1 MALYLPRY
9 NSVFIHIYKTAGTSI
24 RTYLMKLD
32 KNYSELG
39 NGGHSDYSE
48 IQEEVE
54 DKILFSVVRNP
65 YDWIYSLYQYGKNYN
80 THPFYSFCVTH
91 TFDQFVKW
99 YFDNIEILN
108 TSAVNGKLQTQTEYL
123 SIDGILK
130 VKNILKME
138 NLETDLNKLFRDV
151 FRQNILIRLDT
162 LNSTPYPRITPQNIK
177 SETISIINEKY
188 HNDFINFNYKKI

>member
-32 KNYSELG
+32 KSYSEIG
-39 NGGHSDYSE
+39 GGHSDYSE
-48 IQEEVE
+48 IQNEVQ

-65 YDWIYSLYQYGKNYN
+65 YDWIYSLYQYGKTYN
-80 THPFYSFCVTH
+80 SHPLYSFCVTH
-91 TFDQFVKW
+91 TFDQFVMW

-108 TSAVNGKLQTQTEYL
+108 TSGVNGKLQTQSEYL

-130 VKNILKME
+130 VENILKIE
-138 NLETDLNKLFRDV
+138 NLETELNKLFRDV
-151 FRQNILIRLDT
+151 FRQNLLIRLDT
-162 LNSTPYPRITPQNIK
+162 LNSTPYTKIRPQNIK
-177 SETISIINEKY
+177 TETINIINEKY
-188 HNDFINFNYKKI
+188 HNDFINFNYPKI

>member
-32 KNYSELG
+32 KNYSEIG
-39 NGGHSDYSE
+39 SSGHSDYSE
-48 IQEEVE
+48 IQNEVE

-108 TSAVNGKLQTQTEYL
+108 TSGVNGKLQTQTEYL

-130 VKNILKME
+130 VENILKME

-151 FRQNILIRLDT
+151 FRQNLLIRLDT
-162 LNSTPYPRITPQNIK
+162 LNSTPYPKITPQSIK
-177 SETISIINEKY
+177 TETINIINEKY
-188 HNDFINFNYKKI
+188 HNDFINFNYPKI

>member
-32 KNYSELG
+32 KNYSEIG
-39 NGGHSDYSE
+39 SGHSDYGE
-48 IQEEVE
+48 IQNEVQ

-65 YDWIYSLYQYGKNYN
+65 YDWIYSLYQYGKTYN
-80 THPFYSFCVTH
+80 SHPFYSFCVTH
-91 TFDQFVKW
+91 NFDQFVKW
-99 YFDNIEILN
+99 YFDNTEILN
-108 TSAVNGKLQTQTEYL
+108 TSGVNGKLQTQTEYL

-138 NLETDLNKLFRDV
+138 NLETELNKLFRDV
-151 FRQNILIRLDT
+151 FRQNLLIRLDT
-162 LNSTPYPRITPQNIK
+162 LNSTPYPKITPQNIK
-177 SETISIINEKY
+177 TETINIINEKY
-188 HNDFINFNYKKI
+188 HNDFINFNYPKI